1 MEYFYR
7 EMYILVGNLGSVP
20 PENGHLVKKFL
31 ASSLNHVGRRSSFGG
46 FTWSGGHDSLLCE
59 SQFSLLIG
67 GLAS

>member
-1 MEYFYR
+1 MKYGIAGIGYF
-7 EMYILVGNLGSVP
+7 
-20 PENGHLVKKFL
+20 

-59 SQFSLLIG
+59 SQFSLLIS